1 MGCRVRDEK
10 TVQIESKEWSWRNG
24 MSTLYL
30 VKQGTILRKD
40 HGRFVI
46 ESGRFETDSLTS
58 SPPHSFTSPSL
69 EIPIKEVERIL
80 VLGNIQ
86 ISTSA
91 IAVCLEHQIPVIF
104 MSQAGEYKGHLWSSE
119 FCDLPT
125 EAAQFGRRHDPKFQL
140 EVARQIVWGKG
151 MNSKLTLQRFN
162 RKRKVEGMGAKLKRI
177 EQHLNAIQQTTDLNQ
192 LRGYEGAIAKLYFGA
207 LGQMITN
214 SAFRLTERSRRPPR
228 DPVNS
233 LLSFGYTL
241 LFNNVMSLI
250 LAEGLNPYLGN
261 LHRSDRKEPHLA
273 FDLVE
278 EFRAPIVD
286 SLVIA
291 LVNQKILRP
300 TDFTYPNQEGGVYL
314 EAGAR
319 RVFLKQFEDR
329 ISETMTHPR
338 TQQSMSYRRAIQV
351 QVQQYKQCL
360 QSAQPY
366 PPFIRPNK

>member
-1 MGCRVRDEK
+1 V
-10 TVQIESKEWSWRNG
+10 
-24 MSTLYL
+24 
-30 VKQGTILRKD
+30 
-40 HGRFVI
+40 
-46 ESGRFETDSLTS
+46 
-58 SPPHSFTSPSL
+58 
-69 EIPIKEVERIL
+69 
-80 VLGNIQ
+80 Q

-91 IAVCLEHQIPVIF
+91 IEVCLEHQIPVIF
-104 MSQAGEYKGHLWSSE
+104 MSQTGEYKGHLWSSE

-125 EAAQFGRRHDPKFQL
+125 EAAQFGRRHDPKFQI

-162 RKRKVEGMGAKLKRI
+162 RKRKAEGVNTKIKRI
-177 EQHLNAIQQTTDLNQ
+177 EQHLNTIQQTTDLNQ
-192 LRGYEGAIAKLYFGA
+192 LRGYEGAIAKLYFTG

-214 SAFRLTERSRRPPR
+214 PGFSLTERNRRPPK

-278 EFRAPIVD
+278 EFRAPVVD

-300 TDFTYPNQEGGVYL
+300 TDFTYPNEEGGVYL
-314 EAGAR
+314 ETGAR
-319 RVFLKQFEDR
+319 RVFLKHFEER
-329 ISETMTHPR
+329 ISETLTHPR
-338 TQQSMSYRRAIQV
+338 THQLVSYRRAIQL
-351 QVQQYKQCL
+351 QVQHYKECL
-360 QSAQPY
+360 QSSKLYQ
-366 PPFIRPNK
+366 PFIRSSK